1 MTNTI
6 TFSTGRT
13 YDAPQILQIDVLESE
28 TDDFGFVS
36 GKATFVDH
44 SRYIFGTV
52 DYFLA
57 FGHKDSDIGEAVL
70 SAYDSGAYKSGI
82 YAQCK

>member
-1 MTNTI
+1 MTTTI
-6 TFSTGRT
+6 TFNTGRT
-13 YDAPQILQIDVLESE
+13 YDAPQILQIDILESA

-44 SRYIFGTV
+44 SRYIAGTV

-57 FGHKDSDIGEAVL
+57 FGHKDSDIGEAIL
-70 SAYDSGAYKSGI
+70 SAYDAGAYKANVF
-82 YAQCK
+82 AQCK

>member
-6 TFSTGRT
+6 TFNTGRI
-13 YDAPQILQIDVLESE
+13 YDAPQILQIDIMESA

-44 SRYIFGTV
+44 SRYIAGTV

-57 FGHKDSDIGEAVL
+57 FGHKDNDIGEAIL
-70 SAYDSGAYKSGI
+70 SAYDAGAYK
-82 YAQCK
+82 ANVFAKCK